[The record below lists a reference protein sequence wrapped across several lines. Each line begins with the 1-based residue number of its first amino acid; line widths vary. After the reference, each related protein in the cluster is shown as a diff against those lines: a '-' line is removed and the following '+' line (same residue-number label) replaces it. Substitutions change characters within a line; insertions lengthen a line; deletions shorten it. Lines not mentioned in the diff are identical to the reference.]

1 MRRTVQ
7 RDAHAYEKKPCY
19 HIENLA
25 NLDKLPKDLVFTFIR
40 APLLMKDFERVAN
53 QGLCPCSTSVAAA
66 NGWENTKLN

>member
-40 APLLMKDFERVAN
+40 APLLMKDSSASPIRAFALVPRAW
-53 QGLCPCSTSVAAA
+53 L
-66 NGWENTKLN
+66 